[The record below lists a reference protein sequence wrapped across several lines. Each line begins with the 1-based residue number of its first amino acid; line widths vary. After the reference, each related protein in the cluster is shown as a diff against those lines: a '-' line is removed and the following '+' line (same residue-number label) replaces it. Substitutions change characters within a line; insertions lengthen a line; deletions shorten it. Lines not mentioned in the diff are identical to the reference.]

1 MKQNRTGAFIAE
13 CRRKQNW
20 TQSDLA
26 DRLGVTDKAVSRWE
40 TGKGYPE
47 VTILPRLAEVL
58 GVTVS
63 EILAGELIPEDAQT
77 ERAERALL
85 EHLEKTRDRMY
96 IGAGLSFVLGFMSL
110 ILGLNLWRAFGYGSD
125 AFHGFW
131 AVMKD
136 GGFGLFSELLIL
148 LIPVISMVLAG
159 YMLYRAD
166 HPKK

>member
-1 MKQNRTGAFIAE
+1 
-13 CRRKQNW
+13 
-20 TQSDLA
+20 
-26 DRLGVTDKAVSRWE
+26 
-40 TGKGYPE
+40 
-47 VTILPRLAEVL
+47 
-58 GVTVS
+58 
-63 EILAGELIPEDAQT
+63 
-77 ERAERALL
+77 
-85 EHLEKTRDRMY
+85 
-96 IGAGLSFVLGFMSL
+96 VLGFMSL